1 VLAWL
6 SAWSEVQTCIW
17 PSWCHCHSLSLASVK
32 SRLLLPFWYRL
43 TQVVTDKRLLNWCVC
58 VWLAI
63 QQNIWSTVVR
73 ATLKYD
79 DPRFK
84 MLHSGCSLVR
94 HFQPLVVHS
103 ISMSTHY
110 HASSVYCSKW
120 LSLLHSVDN
129 FAITNKQSFNLCN
142 WKQGFLKIVGK
153 E

>member
-1 VLAWL
+1 MVICLERGADL
-6 SAWSEVQTCIW
+6 HMAQLMPLPLTVSCFSQIQIAFTFLVPAHPGSHGQM
-17 PSWCHCHSLSLASVK
+17 AVK
-32 SRLLLPFWYRL
+32 L
-43 TQVVTDKRLLNWCVC
+43 VCVC

-63 QQNIWSTVVR
+63 QQNIWSMVVR